1 MYVHIVC
8 SGVCETSVKCT
19 FYCHRYCDQ
28 VAEPEIDNLVEL
40 LLREL
45 GRFQDR
51 VYMKEPQKLKTKRR
65 YVCGLREVAK
75 HLMLKKLKVVIIARN
90 LDRITSTGTTA
101 LGLNHLCQ
109 LFVCHSSQCV
119 YYYCVCVLY
128 VLCMCAVCTVYVC
141 SMYCV
146 RVQYVLCTCAVC
158 TVYVAV
164 CTVYVCSMYC
174 VCVWLFL
181 SCLYVLS
188 YTNDV
193 RDSNSTSLTRWH

>member
-1 MYVHIVC
+1 MYVHIIC
-8 SGVCETSVKCT
+8 SGVCETSVQCT

-75 HLMLKKLKVVIIARN
+75 HLMLKKLKVVLIARN

-109 LFVCHSSQCV
+109 PFVCHSSQCV

-146 RVQYVLCTCAVC
+146 YYYCVCVLYVLCMC
-158 TVYVAV
+158 AV

-174 VCVWLFL
+174 VYV
-181 SCLYVLS
+181 LYVLLCVQYVLCMCVVIPS
-188 YTNDV
+188 MFVCTE
-193 RDSNSTSLTRWH
+193 L